1 MTKIVVGVDT
11 SEGGT
16 RALQWAV
23 DEAELRGTT
32 VEAVHVW
39 QLPVFAATPF
49 GAMPLNTGDFE
60 AEALKQFD
68 ELIDAVETRAPDVK
82 IERTFITGHPASR
95 LLEAAKDADLLVVG
109 TRGHGG
115 FTGLLLGST
124 SQQVSHHAPCPVVI
138 VPGDER

>member
-1 MTKIVVGVDT
+1 MTKIVVGVDA
-11 SEGGT
+11 SEGAR

-23 DEAELRGTT
+23 DEAKLRDTT
-32 VEAVHVW
+32 VEAMHVW

-49 GAMPLNTGDFE
+49 GEMPLNTGHFE
-60 AEALKQFD
+60 ADALRQFN
-68 ELIDAVETRAPDVK
+68 ELIDALETRTPGVK
-82 IERTFITGHPASR
+82 IERTFVTGHPANQ

-109 TRGHGG
+109 TRGRGG